1 MLKLV
6 LLNECNFKKRCMFN
20 NQKKK
25 CWYTKILQLIILE
38 QKIVLSCF
46 IETYPVSSKGFLQAK
61 NNDKIGKCSSN
72 CKIHIGW
79 GESVTAQRR
88 IWLARADF
96 ITNGATPSY
105 YHSVLPGMFYKQ
117 CFSLNK
123 IMFSWSFS
131 RLFEC
136 PQRPKQLQPGQWPFH
151 RIA

>member
-6 LLNECNFKKRCMFN
+6 LLNKCNFKKRCVLN
-20 NQKKK
+20 NQKKVVGLRK
-25 CWYTKILQLIILE
+25 FYSWQFWSKQLFCP
-38 QKIVLSCF
+38 VLLKHTRSVAKDFCR
-46 IETYPVSSKGFLQAK
+46 LK
-61 NNDKIGKCSSN
+61 NNNKIGKCSSN
-72 CKIHIGW
+72 CKIHKGW
-79 GESVTAQRR
+79 EESVTAQRR

-105 YHSVLPGMFYKQ
+105 YHSELPWMFYKQ

-136 PQRPKQLQPGQWPFH
+136 PQRPKQLQPGRWTFH